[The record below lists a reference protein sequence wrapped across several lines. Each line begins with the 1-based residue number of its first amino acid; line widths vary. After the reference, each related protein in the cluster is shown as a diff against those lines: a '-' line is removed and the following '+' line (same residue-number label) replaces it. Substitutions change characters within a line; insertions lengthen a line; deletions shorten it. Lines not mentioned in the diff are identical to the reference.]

1 MGIYNYLCESKKTIM
16 KNTLLFLLASIVLI
30 SCNSNP
36 ESYTLTGTLTGEIA
50 DGTSVYLRKNGEN
63 GQAVDV
69 DTAKVETGRFVFT
82 GKSNVP
88 EMHYVFVD
96 KLNGYTRLIIENGE
110 IEMSAQKDSLGFATI
125 EGTEQNEFLDDYREK
140 SQAAQERAN
149 NIQKDMQTAG
159 ASRDTVLVNSL
170 REEFDDL
177 VEEYRD
183 FEKDYIKTHPNALIS
198 ALVIDRALVTRASSI
213 EEVEELYNGLSPEI
227 KETRSGKKIMEAL
240 EAQKER
246 EEKAKRTEVG
256 AKAPN
261 FSGPT
266 PSGDTVALN
275 DILGKATLIDFWAA
289 WCRPCRAENPN
300 IVSVYEKYHDKG
312 LNIIGVSLDRTS
324 EAWKKAIADDG
335 LTWNHISN
343 IAYFDDAI
351 AKLYNVNAIPAAFL
365 LDENGV
371 IVAKNLRG
379 PALEAK
385 VAELLN

>member
-1 MGIYNYLCESKKTIM
+1 M

-30 SCNSNP
+30 SCNSTP

-50 DGTSVYLRKNGEN
+50 DGTNVYLRKIGEN
-63 GQAVDV
+63 GQAIDV
-69 DTAKVETGRFVFT
+69 DTAMVETGKFVFT
-82 GKSNVP
+82 GNSNAP
-88 EMHYVFVD
+88 EMHFVFVD
-96 KLNGYTRLIIENGE
+96 ELMGYTRLIIENGE
-110 IEMSAQKDSLGFATI
+110 IEMLAQKDSLGFATI
-125 EGTEQNEFLDDYREK
+125 EGTEQNDFFNDYREK
-140 SQAAQERAN
+140 SQAAQERAS
-149 NIQKDMQTAG
+149 NIQNDMQNAG
-159 ASRDTVLVNSL
+159 ASRDTVLANAL
-170 REEFDDL
+170 REEFDEL
-177 VEEYRD
+177 VEEYQG
-183 FEKDYIKTHPNALIS
+183 FEKDYIKKHPNALIS
-198 ALVIDRALVTRASSI
+198 VILIDRALVTRVSSI
-213 EEVEELYNGLSPEI
+213 EEVQELYNGLSPEI
-227 KETRSGKKIMEAL
+227 KETRTGEKIMKAL

-246 EEKAKRTEVG
+246 EEKAKNTEVG

-261 FSGPT
+261 FSGPS

-312 LNIIGVSLDRTS
+312 LNIIGVSLDKTAD
-324 EAWKKAIADDG
+324 AWKKAIADDD

-343 IAYFDDAI
+343 IAYFNDAI

>member
-1 MGIYNYLCESKKTIM
+1 M

-36 ESYTLTGTLTGEIA
+36 ESYTLTGTLTGDIA
-50 DGTSVYLRKNGEN
+50 DGTNVYLRKNDEN
-63 GQAVDV
+63 GRTVNV
-69 DTAKVETGRFVFT
+69 DTAKVETGKFVFI
-82 GKSNVP
+82 GNSNAP
-88 EMHYVFVD
+88 EIHYVFVD
-96 KLNGYTRLIIENGE
+96 KLNGYSAVVIENGE
-110 IEMSAQKDSLGFATI
+110 IEMTAQKDSLGFAAI
-125 EGTEQNEFLDDYREK
+125 EGTEQNDILDDYREK
-140 SQAAQERAN
+140 AQAAQERAS
-149 NIQKDMQTAG
+149 NIQNDIQSA
-159 ASRDTVLVNSL
+159 AVSRDTVLVNAL
-170 REEFDDL
+170 REEFNDL
-177 VEEYRD
+177 LEEHQG
-183 FEKDYIKTHPNALIS
+183 FEKDYIKAHPS
-198 ALVIDRALVTRASSI
+198 ALVSAILIDKALVTRTFSL
-213 EEVEELYNGLSPEI
+213 EEVEELYNGLSSEI
-227 KETRSGKKIMEAL
+227 KETRAGKKIMKAL
-240 EAQKER
+240 EIQKES
-246 EEKAKRTEVG
+246 EEKAKNTEVG

-266 PSGDTVALN
+266 PSGDNIALN

-300 IVSVYEKYHDKG
+300 IVNVYEKYHEKG
-312 LNIIGVSLDRTS
+312 LNIIGVSLDKTPD
-324 EAWKKAIADDG
+324 AWKKAIADDG

-351 AKLYNVNAIPAAFL
+351 ARLYNVNAIPAAFL